1 MMSYRHIDLDERYV
15 IHKTITSGKSLRACA
30 SLLGRSPSSISREL
44 KRNTEKYWYRPKDAE
59 DKSKIR
65 RKESK
70 QRKLDKNED
79 LRDFVLKKLKE
90 GFSPDIIA
98 GRIKLEGLET
108 MLISH
113 ESIYTWLYK
122 EARNGSNYHK
132 YLLGQRKKRQNRLK
146 TNKNRLKIPNRTGIN
161 ERPAEIEGREI
172 FGHWEGDTVVGT
184 AASGYLVTVLE
195 RKTRFLVSGFMKDK
209 RAETCNR
216 GFGEAFANIPNSIIK
231 SITLDNGLEFYYHEN
246 LKELFECDTFFADPY
261 SPWQRGSNENANRI
275 LRRFFPKKMNFGNL
289 TQEDIDK
296 AVHKINSIPRKSLRY
311 YTPYEAFFAELN
323 VALQT

>member
-1 MMSYRHIDLDERYV
+1 MMPYRHIDLDERCV
-15 IHKTITSGKSLRACA
+15 IKKNIASGRSLRACA
-30 SLLGRSPSSISREL
+30 ELLGRSPSSISREL
-44 KRNTEKYWYRPKDAE
+44 KRNSGKYWYRPKDAD

-70 QRKLDKNED
+70 QRKLDKNVD
-79 LRDFVLKKLKE
+79 LRDFVLEKLKD
-90 GFSPDIIA
+90 GFSPDSIA

-108 MLISH
+108 MSISH

-146 TNKNRLKIPNRTGIN
+146 TNKNRLKIPNRIN
-161 ERPAEIEGREI
+161 IDKRPAEIEGRNI
-172 FGHWEGDTVVGT
+172 FGHWEGDTVAGT
-184 AASGYLVTVLE
+184 AASGYLVTVVE
-195 RKTRFLVSGFMKDK
+195 RKTRFLASGFMKNK
-209 RAETCNR
+209 RAETCNKA
-216 GFGEAFANIPNSIIK
+216 FSEAFADIPNSCIK
-231 SITLDNGLEFYYHEN
+231 SITFDNGLEFYYHEN

-275 LRRFFPKKMNFGNL
+275 LRRFFPKKMNFCNL

-296 AVHKINSIPRKSLRY
+296 AVHKINSIPRKSIGY
-311 YTPYEAFFAELN
+311 YTPYEAFFDEQS